1 METGRNE
8 YNKVLANTNDEE
20 TLLNLVRRRYADSI
34 AVLEVN
40 SVFHFPRMEKK
51 ILVLSLKFL
60 MGEQTLIML
69 VLAEIV
75 LIVRNQQLLIY
86 HSGVLITLRMY

>member
-1 METGRNE
+1 MPSKLIAILSIISLLFGCSQLGPDFMETGRNE

-40 SVFHFPRMEKK
+40 SVSTSLEWKK
-51 ILVLSLKFL
+51 NL
-60 MGEQTLIML
+60 G
-69 VLAEIV
+69 IV
-75 LIVRNQQLLIY
+75 WWYIQRENN
-86 HSGVLITLRMY
+86 